1 MHISRRYE
9 NNSVNSIKNIQI
21 DSEIGQLK
29 SVILKRPGLE
39 LENLTPDSLQRL
51 LFDDIPF
58 LDVAQKEHDAFS
70 EILKSEGVRVSY
82 LDQLFAESIIND
94 QVKSSIINKVLVDAH
109 IEDVKVA
116 AALKEY
122 LSSKDHFDLSQS
134 LMWGIK
140 KKELN
145 LRGNSLHYLSSRK
158 ECFWLNP
165 IPNLYFTRDPA
176 SVISGI
182 VNINKMHS
190 ETRNRESVFIESIL
204 KFHPS
209 FKKAKVLDS
218 RLMNFSIEGGDI
230 LILNRNTIAIAISER
245 TSAYAIESISK
256 SLFNN
261 KNISKYHEINKVL
274 VFDIPKTRSFM
285 HLDTVFTQ
293 VDMGLYTMHSGA
305 MNYSKV
311 YKVTARGENELLVS
325 ELTGSLQKILSKELD
340 LSIKLIN
347 CGGVDPVHG
356 EREQWSDGA
365 NTLAIRP
372 GVVCVYNRNKI
383 TNRILEDNGI
393 KVYSLPCSEL
403 SRGRGGPRCMSMP
416 IERAPLSWL

>member
-1 MHISRRYE
+1 MQIRRRDE
-9 NNSVNSIKNIQI
+9 NKSTNSIKNIQV

-39 LENLTPDSLQRL
+39 LENLTPESLQKL

-70 EILKSEGVRVSY
+70 NILKSEGVRVSY
-82 LDQLFAESIIND
+82 LDQLFAESIVND
-94 QVKSSIINKVLVDAH
+94 QVKSLIISKVLVDAN

-116 AALKEY
+116 LALKEY
-122 LSSKDHFDLSQS
+122 LGSKDPLSLS
-134 LMWGIK
+134 RTLMSGIK
-140 KKELN
+140 KEELHLN
-145 LRGNSLHYLSSRK
+145 GKSLHYLSSRT
-158 ECFWLNP
+158 ERFWLNP

-182 VNINKMHS
+182 VNINKMNT
-190 ETRNRESVFIESIL
+190 ETRQRESIFIDNIL
-204 KFHPS
+204 KFHPT

-230 LILNRNTIAIAISER
+230 LILNKNTIAIAISER
-245 TSAYAIESISK
+245 TSAYAIESIAN

-261 KNISKYHEINKVL
+261 KDISEYHEVNNIL

-293 VDMGLYTMHSGA
+293 VDMGVYTVHSSA
-305 MNYSKV
+305 MDSSKI
-311 YKVTARGENELLVS
+311 YKVTSQGGNELLVR
-325 ELTGSLQKILSKELD
+325 ELTGGLKKILSQELGI
-340 LSIKLIN
+340 SIKLIN
-347 CGGVDPVHG
+347 CGGVDSVHG

-393 KVYSLPCSEL
+393 KVHLLPCSEL

-416 IERAPLSWL
+416 LERETLSW